1 MTAQQ
6 QYDSLDTKRK
16 RDILLEIGE
25 TSEAARVLSQRE
37 YDALGA
43 WIKTR
48 LKRHWKHRK
57 A

>member
-25 TSEAARVLSQRE
+25 TSESARVLSQRE
-37 YDALGA
+37 YDALGG
-43 WIKTR
+43 WVKTR
-48 LKRHWKHRK
+48 LKRHWKHPK
-57 A
+57 V

>member
-6 QYDSLDTKRK
+6 QYDSLDTKQK

-37 YDALGA
+37 YDVLGG
-43 WIKTR
+43 WVKTR